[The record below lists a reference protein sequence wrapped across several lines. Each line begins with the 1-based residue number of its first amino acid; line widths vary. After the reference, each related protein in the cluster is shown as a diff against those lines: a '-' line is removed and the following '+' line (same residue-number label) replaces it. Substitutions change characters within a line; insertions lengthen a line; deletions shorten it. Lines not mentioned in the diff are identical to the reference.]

1 MGIEELVRK
10 NYNKLNENDIYI
22 WHFIS
27 ENKKKC
33 GNYTIEDMAKHCN
46 VSRTTIMRF
55 AQKLEF
61 SGFSELK
68 VRLKIECEKLQNHN
82 FRSSIADV
90 CDSYHRLINDMEG
103 KDFTSVCNMIYGANR
118 VFVYGTGAVQSFVA
132 QELKRAFLSAQVCIY
147 HIEGR
152 ESEVA
157 LACDMLTD
165 EDLVIVISLTGESEQ
180 AIELAKILKLKN
192 VKTISF
198 TRMKSNTLA
207 GMCDENIYISTS
219 PVDSGDRHYETT
231 SLFFVVVEIL
241 VLKYMDHLQKIYEE
255 TFGLNE

>member
-1 MGIEELVRK
+1 MNIEELVRK

-27 ENKKKC
+27 QNKKKC
-33 GNYTIEDMAKHCN
+33 SHYTIEDMAKHCN

-68 VRLKIECEKLQNHN
+68 VRLKIEGENLKNLNI
-82 FRSSIADV
+82 RSAITDV
-90 CDSYHRLINDMEG
+90 CNSYHRLIDDMER
-103 KDFTSVCNMIYGANR
+103 KDFTAVCNMISGANR

-132 QELKRAFLSAQVCIY
+132 KELKRAFLSAHVLIY
-147 HIEGR
+147 HIEGC
-152 ESEVA
+152 ESEIE

-165 EDLVIVISLTGESEQ
+165 EDLVILISLTGESKHV
-180 AIELAKILKLKN
+180 IELSKTLKLKN
-192 VKTISF
+192 VKTVSF

-207 GMCDENIYISTS
+207 EICDENIYISTS
-219 PVDSGDRHYETT
+219 PFNTGDNYYETT
-231 SLFFVVVEIL
+231 SLFFVVVEIM
-241 VLKYMDHLQKIYEE
+241 VLKYMEYLQKMY
-255 TFGLNE
+255 